1 MVNNTKV
8 QLFTTQNGG
17 SMNGIPA
24 RIDRLKTKILS
35 QPRFASVEQAQI
47 ITESYKKHNGKPR
60 IIQRAYALKDA
71 LDKMTINVEPEELIV
86 GNRTAGVRSGV
97 VFPEAG
103 SSWVDR
109 EFDTLP
115 TRPQDRFEV
124 NVRDKEIF
132 ENEIE
137 PYWAGRSL
145 EDILKKN
152 YGQEISEIS
161 RVVKINQMDHAQGHI
176 CPDCK
181 AWLETG
187 PAGLKSIAREKQKR
201 PRVRLFC
208 GFPSKTS
215 ACARAVL
222 VKQ

>member
-1 MVNNTKV
+1 M
-8 QLFTTQNGG
+8 TQNGG

-137 PYWAGRSL
+137 PYWARRSL

-152 YGQEISEIS
+152 YGQ
-161 RVVKINQMDHAQGHI
+161 
-176 CPDCK
+176 
-181 AWLETG
+181 
-187 PAGLKSIAREKQKR
+187 
-201 PRVRLFC
+201 
-208 GFPSKTS
+208 
-215 ACARAVL
+215 
-222 VKQ
+222 